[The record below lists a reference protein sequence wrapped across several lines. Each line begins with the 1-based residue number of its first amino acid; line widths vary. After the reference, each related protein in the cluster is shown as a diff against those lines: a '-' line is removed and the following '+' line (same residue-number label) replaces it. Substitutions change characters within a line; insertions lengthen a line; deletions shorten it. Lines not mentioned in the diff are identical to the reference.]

1 MKIVDW
7 FKSLFSKT
15 KRDYMLNEGNVAGN
29 VQQEKKEFI
38 PKIDV
43 NNTEHKR
50 TREDIIKS
58 LRNDMIIEDLSEEYN
73 YAKFSPE
80 NIQENYD
87 VESVLSDEDMTALSC
102 LFGAINDGNM
112 WHSKSEIVN
121 NELSL
126 TNNKI
131 NDFLKK
137 SPNNI
142 VILINLME
150 KSARNLYESL
160 GDEKF
165 ASTTVQ
171 GLIPGSYSDI
181 SQLIEEYTKERKSEI
196 EGRG

>member
-1 MKIVDW
+1 MKVVDW
-7 FKSLFSKT
+7 FKSLFSKA
-15 KRDYMLNEGNVAGN
+15 KRDYMLKEGNVAGN

-43 NNTEHKR
+43 NNTEHKK
-50 TREDIIKS
+50 TREDIIRS

-73 YAKFSPE
+73 YTKFSPE

-87 VESVLSDEDMTALSC
+87 AESMLSDEDMTALSC
-102 LFGAINDGNM
+102 LFGAIKEGNM

-121 NELSL
+121 NELRM
-126 TNNKI
+126 TDNKI

-137 SPNNI
+137 SPENI

-150 KSARNLYESL
+150 KSAKNSYEDL
-160 GDEKF
+160 GDKKL

-171 GLIPGSYSDI
+171 GLIPGSYGDI
-181 SQLIEEYTKERKSEI
+181 SQLIEEYIKETEI
-196 EGRG
+196 EGR